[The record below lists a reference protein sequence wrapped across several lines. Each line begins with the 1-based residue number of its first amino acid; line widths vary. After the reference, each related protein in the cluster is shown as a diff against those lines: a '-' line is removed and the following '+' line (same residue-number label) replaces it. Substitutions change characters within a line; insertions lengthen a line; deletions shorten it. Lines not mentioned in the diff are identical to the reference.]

1 MNVAYRQIREIW
13 VMLVTHKLTSGI
25 QSWFQPIAVQLVLTN
40 QNHFSSW
47 KSELSVWWEELE
59 AQLPSEGTLTASSLA
74 KFLMRKVECILC
86 QGTASLPSAQPQVL
100 GLGAQSM
107 LCGEGWWDTPADAS
121 GTGLPVAQQSPYFP
135 SQPQDLLL
143 TLQSLPIRLQ
153 SWPEF
158 RHQMLPV
165 WIAEGLDQ
173 LRSEIAVSF
182 FWGDASPPGLYGIR
196 SILDS
201 RDNSSFPVR
210 CLLWCKH

>member
-1 MNVAYRQIREIW
+1 MRRAWSPAPFRGNPDC
-13 VMLVTHKLTSGI
+13 I
-25 QSWFQPIAVQLVLTN
+25 QSGQIPHEESGMHPLPGHSFIALCSTTGIRAGSTKHALR
-40 QNHFSSW
+40 W
-47 KSELSVWWEELE
+47 
-59 AQLPSEGTLTASSLA
+59 G
-74 KFLMRKVECILC
+74 LMRQPSRCQWYRTPCGSAEPIL
-86 QGTASLPSAQPQVL
+86 
-100 GLGAQSM
+100 
-107 LCGEGWWDTPADAS
+107 
-121 GTGLPVAQQSPYFP
+121 P